1 MLFKAGVYT
10 GMWQLNAQVELSSNS
25 IDSNPWVGIQVNCA

>member
-10 GMWQLNAQVELSSNS
+10 GMWQLYAQVELSSNS
-25 IDSNPWVGIQVNCA
+25 IDSHPRVGTQVNCA